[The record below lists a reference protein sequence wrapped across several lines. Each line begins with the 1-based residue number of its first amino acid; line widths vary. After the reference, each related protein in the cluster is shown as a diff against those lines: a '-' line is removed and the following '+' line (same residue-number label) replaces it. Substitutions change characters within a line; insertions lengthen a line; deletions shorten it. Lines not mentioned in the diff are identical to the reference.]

1 MFVKVIYNEKDKSWL
16 IKKNFVKEKNIYRWD
31 IKKNILKRVIKI
43 RYFLWICIKLSLCWM
58 KLYKKRI
65 DDLLELVGWFYMFI
79 LIFRLKEVLFFYFDI
94 LWVKDFFKF

>member
-16 IKKNFVKEKNIYRWD
+16 IKKNCIKKKNIYRWD
-31 IKKNILKRVIKI
+31 KKNILKRVIKI

-79 LIFRLKEVLFFYFDI
+79 LIFRLKEVLFFYYDI